1 MCRVSIYSA
10 EKCCIIL
17 IHYERATKQT
27 MEPTHS
33 VFGLGVPHEFAI
45 LMVLLFLI
53 ALPTVFW
60 IVELVD
66 AARRE
71 YSEPNLKVVWLLV
84 IFFAHFLGAVI
95 YYFVGKKQGVLP
107 NAGANRV

>member
-1 MCRVSIYSA
+1 MVPTP
-10 EKCCIIL
+10 
-17 IHYERATKQT
+17 RA
-27 MEPTHS
+27 
-33 VFGLGVPHEFAI
+33 FGFGAPHELVI

-107 NAGANRV
+107 SVGANRV

>member
-1 MCRVSIYSA
+1 MEPPQFAFGYGAPHDIT
-10 EKCCIIL
+10 IL
-17 IHYERATKQT
+17 IL
-27 MEPTHS
+27 
-33 VFGLGVPHEFAI
+33 V
-45 LMVLLFLI
+45 LFLV

-71 YSEPNLKVVWLLV
+71 FSEPNLKVVWLLV